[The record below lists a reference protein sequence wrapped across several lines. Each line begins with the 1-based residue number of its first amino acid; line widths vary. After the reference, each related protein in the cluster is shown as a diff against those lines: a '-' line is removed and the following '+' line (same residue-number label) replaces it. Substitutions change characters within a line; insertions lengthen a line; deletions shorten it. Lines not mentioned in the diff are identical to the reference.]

1 MEIKSR
7 KPVLRFAPAKAGFAF
22 VGLLPLLVAAHA
34 QAVEFSFADDE
45 ISGSIDTTV
54 SYGQLWRVQGQ
65 DKTNNDI
72 NTNDGNRGFD
82 TGLVSEVFKITSDL
96 EVTYQNYGAFV
107 RGTAFYDTQI
117 MDKRNDYYDTSL
129 AYQPSQNY
137 PKDDSFTRA
146 TRHKAGRDAQ
156 ILDAYLYGS
165 WDVMDKPV
173 TARIG
178 KQVFNWG
185 EGLFYRGGINTTNPV
200 DAAKFRLPGAEV
212 KEVLVPV
219 EAFSFNIGLT
229 DNLSME
235 AFYQWNWKETAVD
248 PVGTFF
254 SETDLFADGG
264 NTAYSEQAALA
275 PVRGLYQGLSGFGV
289 GGLQGNDYFT
299 TDGTIKVATIGS
311 DLNAKN
317 DGQFGVSF
325 RYIAEELNSTEFGFY
340 FVNYHAKEPTIYADI
355 NSAYAGLDL
364 AALAGAAG
372 AQLDPLVRQG
382 VVAGV
387 QQNVNPAFSAAALNN
402 IINTGAN
409 GTTLGSAAVEGAILQ
424 QYQSA
429 LVGAT
434 NNAVGGMAAVDL
446 AGQVN
451 GRREYAED
459 IRMYGMSFNTTVGE
473 ASVFGELAYRPNL
486 PIGIA
491 TTNDLLGDLLTQAV
505 PLVSGGVANIGGQM
519 VTMNDQVHNYERVE
533 AFNSS
538 LGTIYNFGPVM
549 TFDSLFG
556 VAELSS
562 EHIRGSDLQY
572 QSRNGTRYYA
582 GRGNGSYISG
592 YDRDDQINKNAYG
605 YTLVASG
612 TWNDV
617 YAGVNLSPFAV
628 YKHDF
633 EGNSH
638 QTGNFIEG
646 RKAYTLGLRASY
658 LNSLEAEIQYTEFY
672 GAGQNNG
679 SRDRDNIGL
688 NVKYSF

>member
-22 VGLLPLLVAAHA
+22 AGVLPLLVAVQA
-34 QAVEFSFADDE
+34 QAVEFSFADNE
-45 ISGSIDTTV
+45 ITGSIDTTV

-65 DKTNNDI
+65 DKTNNDV
-72 NTNDGNRGFD
+72 NTNDGNRNFD
-82 TGLVSEVFKITSDL
+82 TGLVSEVFKITTDL
-96 EVTYQNYGAFV
+96 EASYQNYGVFV

-117 MDKRNDYYDTSL
+117 MDKRNDYYDANTP
-129 AYQPSQNY
+129 AQPSQSY
-137 PKDDSFTRA
+137 PRDNTFTRE

-156 ILDAYLYGS
+156 ILDAYVYGN
-165 WDVMDKPV
+165 WDVANMPV
-173 TARIG
+173 SGRFG

-200 DAAKFRLPGAEV
+200 DAAKFRLPGSEV

-219 EAFSFNIGLT
+219 EALSFNIGLT

-235 AFYQWNWKETAVD
+235 TFYQFNWKETAID
-248 PVGTFF
+248 PVGTYF

-264 NTAYSEQAALA
+264 SVAYSEQDSLA
-275 PVRGLYQGLSGFGV
+275 QLGGVYGLLSQTGLSGV
-289 GGLQGNDYFT
+289 SRLSGNDFFSS
-299 TDGTIKVATIGS
+299 DGIIKVANIKS

-317 DGQFGVSF
+317 DGQFGVAF

-340 FVNYHAKEPTIYADI
+340 FINYHAKEPTIYADI
-355 NSAYAGLDL
+355 NAGYNLNV
-364 AALAGAAG
+364 AALAQDAARALVAQGASLPDANLLQYVTTGSSGLGAG
-372 AQLDPLVRQG
+372 TDALLNAQLGAVLATLADPTSD
-382 VVAGV
+382 
-387 QQNVNPAFSAAALNN
+387 FS
-402 IINTGAN
+402 
-409 GTTLGSAAVEGAILQ
+409 Q
-424 QYQSA
+424 
-429 LVGAT
+429 
-434 NNAVGGMAAVDL
+434 AVGGLAAVDV
-446 AGQVN
+446 ANQVN

-459 IRMYGMSFNTTVGE
+459 IRMYGLSFNTTVGN

-491 TTNDLLGDLLTQAV
+491 ATNDLLGDLLTQAAGLAQGNAV
-505 PLVSGGVANIGGQM
+505 NIGGQM
-519 VTMNDQVHNYERVE
+519 VTIDDQIHNYTRVE
-533 AFNSS
+533 AFNTS
-538 LGTIYNFGPVM
+538 LGTIYNFGPSLG
-549 TFDSLFG
+549 FDSLFG
-556 VAELSS
+556 VAELAS
-562 EHIRGSDLQY
+562 EHLRGDSLQY
-572 QSRNGTRYYA
+572 ESRNGTRYYA

-605 YTLVASG
+605 YTLVLSG

-628 YKHDF
+628 FKHDF

-646 RKAYTLGLRASY
+646 RKAYTLGMRASY

-679 SRDRDNIGL
+679 ARDRDNIGL

>member
-22 VGLLPLLVAAHA
+22 AGVLPLLVAAQA
-34 QAVEFSFADDE
+34 QAVEFSFADNE
-45 ISGSIDTTV
+45 ITGSLDTTV

-65 DKTNNDI
+65 DKTNDDI
-72 NTNDGNRGFD
+72 NTNDGNRSFD

-96 EVTYQNYGAFV
+96 EASYQNYGVFI

-117 MDKRNDYYDTSL
+117 MDKRNDYLDNNSP
-129 AYQPSQNY
+129 AQPSQSFPRDNT
-137 PKDDSFTRA
+137 FTRE

-156 ILDAYLYGS
+156 ILDAYVYGN
-165 WDVMDKPV
+165 WDVGNMPV
-173 TARIG
+173 SGRLG

-185 EGLFYRGGINTTNPV
+185 EGLFYRGGVNTTNPV
-200 DAAKFRLPGAEV
+200 DAAKFRLPGSEV

-219 EAFSFNIGLT
+219 EALSFNIGLT

-235 AFYQWNWKETAVD
+235 TFYQFNWKETAID
-248 PVGTFF
+248 PVGTYF

-264 NTAYSEQAALA
+264 NTAYSTNPALGSAAFRNTYA
-275 PVRGLYQGLSGFGV
+275 NLSALGV
-289 GGLQGNDYFT
+289 GGLQGTNYLDSNGVF
-299 TDGTIKVATIGS
+299 KVANIGT

-317 DGQFGVSF
+317 DGQFGVAF

-340 FVNYHAKEPTIYADI
+340 FVNYHAKEPTIYADLG
-355 NSAYAGLDL
+355 AYQGLNLDAITTAASSGAITSYSTLQTLAGL
-364 AALAGAAG
+364 GNTT
-372 AQLDPLVRQG
+372 AQTLLGLV
-382 VVAGV
+382 
-387 QQNVNPAFSAAALNN
+387 N
-402 IINTGAN
+402 
-409 GTTLGSAAVEGAILQ
+409 GSA
-424 QYQSA
+424 
-429 LVGAT
+429 T
-434 NNAVGGMAAVDL
+434 VDV

-451 GRREYAED
+451 ARREYVED
-459 IRMYGMSFNTTVGE
+459 IRMYGMSFNTTVGN

-491 TTNDLLGDLLTQAV
+491 ATNDLLGDLLLQSPNLASGR
-505 PLVSGGVANIGGQM
+505 LVNIGGQQ
-519 VTMNDQVHNYERVE
+519 VQLGDQIHNYTRVE
-533 AFNSS
+533 AFNTS
-538 LGTIYNFGPVM
+538 LGTIYNFGPSLG
-549 TFDSLFG
+549 FDSLFG
-556 VAELSS
+556 IAELAS
-562 EHIRGSDLQY
+562 EHLRGDSLQY
-572 QSRNGTRYYA
+572 NSRNGTRYYA

-592 YDRDDQINKNAYG
+592 YDRDDQVNKNAYG
-605 YTLVASG
+605 YTLVLSG

-628 YKHDF
+628 FKHDF

-646 RKAYTLGLRASY
+646 RKAYTLGMRASY

-679 SRDRDNIGL
+679 ARDRDNIGL